1 MIVVVFALLASV
13 GFGASS
19 VFIKLGLVSMKSTT
33 GTFISLVS
41 GSLILIT
48 ISVILYPNEL
58 VIANKVIFSW
68 LVLSAILNFLGG
80 RYLNYTSV
88 NLLGVARATTIIG
101 TAPLFAT
108 ILAITTGNEGITL
121 PIVLG
126 TPLIIFGLI
135 LMISKK

>member
-13 GFGASS
+13 GFGASA

-108 ILAITTGNEGITL
+108 ILAITIGNESITL

>member
-108 ILAITTGNEGITL
+108 ILAITIGNESITL